1 MSNSFESF
9 LTQHDDTD
17 WLQVLFKLEPSL
29 HPVDAR
35 ATRIWFSFFP
45 LKLKRA
51 FDAAPDRQKFE
62 TDLILKGKYLVADQ
76 VDESAHFLY
85 GHRFWPQVKQAVAA
99 YAETSNFTTP
109 LHEQIA
115 DVATKVAAQ
124 VNADKALLTGITAV
138 AFMTLEQVGLE
149 KMKQPAVMSVP
160 HASKAPEQ
168 IVTDRNTDDSQGMFG
183 FLRTVDKRFSV
194 IFDENNPAA
203 RFPIVNLQDV
213 TMAAAEDKRPH
224 HLNDPRCKEGEGP
237 IPVECRTCAC
247 GTCWVGVL
255 SDTAKL
261 SPPTARE
268 IDKATNVFCYDGFTG
283 EKDSPIRMACQVKSH
298 GNISL
303 VIPPWHGQL
312 RKLDKHSKA
321 AHSGDE

>member
-17 WLQVLFKLEPSL
+17 WLQVLFKLEPNI

-45 LKLKRA
+45 LRLKRA
-51 FDAAPDRQKFE
+51 FDVAVDRQKFE
-62 TDLILKGKYLVADQ
+62 TDLILKGSYLLAEQ

-85 GHRFWPQVKQAVAA
+85 GHRYWPQVKQAVVACA
-99 YAETSNFTTP
+99 DADNAVSP
-109 LHEQIA
+109 LPEQILA
-115 DVATKVAAQ
+115 VANQVAAK
-124 VNADKALLTGITAV
+124 VNAPASLLVGITAV
-138 AFMTLEQVGLE
+138 AFMTMEQVGLE
-149 KMKQPAVMSVP
+149 KMRFAAVMTIRHPAKS
-160 HASKAPEQ
+160 PEQ
-168 IVTDRNTDDSQGMFG
+168 VLAARNTDDSQGVFG
-183 FLRTVDKRFSV
+183 FLRTIDKRFSV
-194 IFDENNPAA
+194 TFNENVEEAK
-203 RFPIVNLQDV
+203 FPVVNLQDI

-224 HLNDPRCKEGEGP
+224 HLNEPRCKEGEGP

-255 SDTAKL
+255 SDTSKL
-261 SPPTARE
+261 SPPTLRE

-283 EKDSPIRMACQVKSH
+283 AKDSPIRMACQVKCM
-298 GNISL
+298 GNVTV

-312 RKLDKHSKA
+312 RKLKSKA
-321 AHSGDE
+321 AQGE